1 MAHRTFSAAKDE
13 LLRDRPTFDLQDEKF
28 TCKPAMSIKGL
39 AAAVDALQEA
49 ETPSTIQDAA
59 LVFFDKVLVKA
70 DRMRI
75 RALLVEPDDDDDD
88 AIPVSIKDVTEIV
101 RWLVETYTGN
111 PTQPSSDS
119 GSTPESTG
127 QTLKAVPSIEVSDS
141 AL

>member
-13 LLRDRPTFDLQDEKF
+13 LLRDRPTFDLQDENF

-39 AAAVDALQEA
+39 AAAVDALQA
-49 ETPSTIQDAA
+49 ADTPDAIQDAA
-59 LVFFDKVLVKA
+59 LVFFDKVLIKA

-75 RALLVEPDDDDDD
+75 RALLVEPDEDDDD
-88 AIPVSIKDVTEIV
+88 ATPVSIKDVTDVV

-111 PTQPSSDS
+111 PMQPSSDS

-127 QTLKAVPSIEVSDS
+127 PTLKAVQSIEESVS
-141 AL
+141 AT